1 MGLQRTSNTTRP
13 GTNRKRRLI
22 GASLIGTGGV
32 VFATAMPAAAN
43 NNESSASCS
52 GVIGKATNFHA
63 GDTNMLILSIDGAV
77 VFSAAFTQNI
87 EHVADVP
94 QDGNTHT
101 WQAAI
106 DSSDNRWDS
115 TVGGTVGPC
124 GGGPP
129 PTLPSTTL
137 PPTTLPD
144 TTLPDT
150 SLPPTT
156 LPDTTL
162 PPTTLP
168 PTTLPDTSLPPTTL
182 PDTTLPDTSLPTTTL
197 VSPSS
202 EVTTTTLVGDEGGS
216 STTTTTLVAG
226 GGGSSTDTPGS
237 PGGGG
242 QLPRTGSGVGAQIAL
257 AAALICTG
265 VALLAIGRRR
275 PVEH

>member
-129 PTLPSTTL
+129 AHASVDDPAADNPAGHDPSGHDPAGYES
-137 PPTTLPD
+137 PPDNPSGHDPAADDPAADNPAGHESPPD
-144 TTLPDT
+144 DPAGHDPAGHESPDDDAGLT
-150 SLPPTT
+150 VLG
-156 LPDTTL
+156 
-162 PPTTLP
+162 
-168 PTTLPDTSLPPTTL
+168 
-182 PDTTLPDTSLPTTTL
+182 
-197 VSPSS
+197 
-202 EVTTTTLVGDEGGS
+202 GDDNH
-216 STTTTTLVAG
+216 A
-226 GGGSSTDTPGS
+226 
-237 PGGGG
+237 
-242 QLPRTGSGVGAQIAL
+242 PR
-257 AAALICTG
+257 
-265 VALLAIGRRR
+265 R
-275 PVEH
+275 